1 MASSLCYTKRLKLRR
16 KIARGHNEPL
26 SRPEHNP
33 RLGPRFNRGHTIVFD
48 NILVMLAF
56 AVLLLALARRLKLP
70 YPVLLALAGA
80 AVAVAQVD
88 VALHLNPEPALAL
101 FNAPVLLD
109 AAYETSL
116 RDLKRGSPTN
126 SASATEGLR
135 IRIQA

>member
-1 MASSLCYTKRLKLRR
+1 
-16 KIARGHNEPL
+16 
-26 SRPEHNP
+26 
-33 RLGPRFNRGHTIVFD
+33 
-48 NILVMLAF
+48 
-56 AVLLLALARRLKLP
+56 
-70 YPVLLALAGA
+70 LAGA

-88 VALHLNPEPALAL
+88 VGLHLNPEPALAL